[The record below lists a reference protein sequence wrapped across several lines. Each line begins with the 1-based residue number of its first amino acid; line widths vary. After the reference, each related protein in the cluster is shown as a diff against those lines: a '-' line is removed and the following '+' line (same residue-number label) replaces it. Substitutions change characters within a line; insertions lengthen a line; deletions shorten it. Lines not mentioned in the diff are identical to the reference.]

1 MEINNK
7 DKIIEYFSSGNKQ
20 ESFIGVENEKFL
32 MRKDDN
38 NRVDY
43 VDIKKIL
50 ELFAKKY
57 EWQKIYEGP
66 NIIGLSE
73 KGKSITLEPG
83 NQIEL
88 SGDKYQN
95 IHGVCSE
102 SYDFQFKLK
111 EICSILGFKTLA
123 VGYDPFS
130 NLEEVPSN
138 PKKRYEIMRKE
149 MPKNGKDSLNMMFQT
164 SGTQINM
171 DYSSEKDFTKKFKVL
186 SYLCPLSIAIFANS
200 SIVEN
205 KKSGYLSFRS
215 KVWQE
220 TSRAGLPEVFLEEMD
235 FEKYADFF
243 INLPLLFIKKEDSY
257 FFSNGKTFKD
267 LMEGKIENQENLP
280 SYTDLELHLSTVFTE
295 NRLKKYI
302 EHRSI
307 DACEWDCH
315 CAGPAFITGL
325 IYGNLDK
332 TLEIID
338 NWKKNDVLNAYFEA
352 PKNGL
357 KTLINNKSILDW
369 SKIFFKI
376 SAEGLEKRNQ
386 LSKSGKN
393 ETIYLKN
400 VEKIIREGRSKAE
413 KTLEKKDYVK

>member
-1 MEINNK
+1 
-7 DKIIEYFSSGNKQ
+7 
-20 ESFIGVENEKFL
+20 
-32 MRKDDN
+32 
-38 NRVDY
+38 
-43 VDIKKIL
+43 
-50 ELFAKKY
+50 
-57 EWQKIYEGP
+57 
-66 NIIGLSE
+66 
-73 KGKSITLEPG
+73 
-83 NQIEL
+83 
-88 SGDKYQN
+88 
-95 IHGVCSE
+95 
-102 SYDFQFKLK
+102 
-111 EICSILGFKTLA
+111 
-123 VGYDPFS
+123 
-130 NLEEVPSN
+130 
-138 PKKRYEIMRKE
+138 
-149 MPKNGKDSLNMMFQT
+149 
-164 SGTQINM
+164 
-171 DYSSEKDFTKKFKVL
+171 
-186 SYLCPLSIAIFANS
+186 
-200 SIVEN
+200 
-205 KKSGYLSFRS
+205 
-215 KVWQE
+215 
-220 TSRAGLPEVFLEEMD
+220 MD

-243 INLPLLFIKKEDSY
+243 INLPLLFIKQEDSY

-357 KTLINNKSILDW
+357 KILINNKSILDW

-376 SAEGLEKRNQ
+376 SAQGLEKRNQ

-400 VEKIIREGRSKAE
+400 VEQIIREGKSKAE
-413 KTLEKKDYVK
+413 KTLEKKEYVK